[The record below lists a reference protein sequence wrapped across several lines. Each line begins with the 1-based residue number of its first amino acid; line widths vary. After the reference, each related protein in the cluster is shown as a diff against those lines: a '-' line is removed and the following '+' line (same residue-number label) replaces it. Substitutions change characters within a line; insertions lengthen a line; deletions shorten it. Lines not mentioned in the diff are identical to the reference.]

1 MKFKQSEEETSP
13 KNPFFSSVMD
23 LLIVNKQ
30 FTYAVKTFKKDFTTN
45 VMGGL
50 IAGNRLLTKLAISLD
65 PEHKQPSMTV
75 EYKPAET
82 INDLVKLEE
91 KYYNMLKEVGN
102 NALKQNNAEV
112 FSYLSRLIYSFEHY
126 FCILD
131 EDNGTL

>member
-1 MKFKQSEEETSP
+1 
-13 KNPFFSSVMD
+13 MD

-30 FTYAVKTFKKDFTTN
+30 FTYAVKTFKKDFTAN
-45 VMGGL
+45 VLGEL
-50 IAGNRLLTKLAISLD
+50 VAGNRLLTKLAISLD

-102 NALKQNNAEV
+102 NALEQNNAEV